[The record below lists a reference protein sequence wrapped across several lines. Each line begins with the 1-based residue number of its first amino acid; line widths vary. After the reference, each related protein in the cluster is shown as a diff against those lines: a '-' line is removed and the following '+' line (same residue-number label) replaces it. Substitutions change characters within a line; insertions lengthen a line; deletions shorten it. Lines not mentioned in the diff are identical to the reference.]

1 MRKVSRILASGIVAT
16 SVVSV
21 ALAGDDAFTPPPAP
35 PSTELSAPSLPSPGG
50 VSLTD
55 PISTA
60 PKARAFDPFASEPTP
75 TPATPTQG
83 HTSFSVIGGTP
94 KANASRPSAA
104 SAKPTDTH
112 HATSGT
118 TTFGTTASG
127 ATASGAS
134 PFDDVAPSPHT
145 TQSKAAAWSAG
156 SSHSA
161 TSAAPNISTSST
173 STTLSGAA
181 AGSLDPS
188 QAPTVCVQWIK
199 KSPIVVG
206 QECQCDLVVRNVGKT
221 PARDL
226 AVDGYFPATVRLT
239 HADPMPADNTDHVT
253 WSFAEL
259 GPAEE
264 RTIHI
269 KLVPS
274 RRGELATNA
283 VVRFASSASNTF
295 SVEEPLLALAL
306 RGPKE
311 LMVGDSATQTITLHN
326 PGTGVA
332 HNVALEAR
340 FSTGLEAPRGE
351 QLIIRVGSLNPGE
364 SRIVRL
370 PLIAVVGGDQQVTV
384 HASAGNDLNREVV
397 GKIHVIAPSLKV
409 AFEGPNFRYV
419 GRKAHY
425 VATVTNDGGAP
436 LNNVRVTHVVPDG
449 FRFVRADHDGQF
461 EESTHTVTWNLEHLD
476 VHQVTPVK
484 VELLSTQIGKC
495 THSVAA
501 VAEQGAHS
509 ERKLDTVVDGVA
521 SLAVEILK
529 QSDPVEVGVETG
541 FEIHVRNDGSKAAEN
556 VSIAC
561 DLPSVLEVVRTEGAT
576 SVAGTKD
583 QLTFQPLPFLDP
595 GKAAIYRVHVRAR
608 AEGSHRFG
616 VRLTAD
622 SIKDPLTYTELTK
635 FYKD

>member
-21 ALAGDDAFTPPPAP
+21 ALAGDDAFSPPPAA
-35 PSTELSAPSLPSPGG
+35 PSQPELSAPSLPGSGG

-55 PISTA
+55 PINTA
-60 PKARAFDPFASEPTP
+60 PKARAFDPFANEPTS
-75 TPATPTQG
+75 TATTPTQG
-83 HTSFSVIGGTP
+83 HTSFSVIGGAP
-94 KANASRPSAA
+94 NANASRSSAA
-104 SAKPTDTH
+104 SAKHADTH
-112 HATSGT
+112 HA
-118 TTFGTTASG
+118 ASG
-127 ATASGAS
+127 ATAAGAS
-134 PFDDVAPSPHT
+134 PFDDVSTSTHT
-145 TQSKAAAWSAG
+145 TQSKAAAWSTG
-156 SSHSA
+156 SSHTAASA
-161 TSAAPNISTSST
+161 SHDASTSST
-173 STTLSGAA
+173 STTLSGT

-188 QAPTVCVQWIK
+188 QAPTVCVQWVK

-264 RTIHI
+264 HTIHI

-274 RRGELATNA
+274 RRGELPTTA
-283 VVRFASSASNTF
+283 VVRYASSASNTF

-311 LMVGDSATQTITLHN
+311 LMVGDSATQTITVHN

-340 FSTGLEAPRGE
+340 FSKGLEAPRGE

-364 SRIVRL
+364 SRILRL
-370 PLIAVVGGDQQVTV
+370 PLIAVVGGDQEVTV
-384 HASAGNDLNREVV
+384 HASAGNDLHREVA

-461 EESTHTVTWNLEHLD
+461 DESTHTVTWNLEHLD
-476 VHQVTPVK
+476 VHQVMPVK
-484 VELLSTQIGKC
+484 VELLTTQIGKC

-509 ERKLDTVVDGVA
+509 ERKLDTMVDGVA

-576 SVAGTKD
+576 SVASTKD

-622 SIKDPLTYTELTK
+622 SIKEPLTYTELTK

>member
-1 MRKVSRILASGIVAT
+1 MRKVSRILASWIVAT
-16 SVVSV
+16 SVGSV
-21 ALAGDDAFTPPPAP
+21 AVAGDDAFSPPPAP
-35 PSTELSAPSLPSPGG
+35 PSAPELSAPSAPGSGG

-60 PKARAFDPFASEPTP
+60 PKSRSFDPFASDPVSTP
-75 TPATPTQG
+75 TPAPSSSPTQS
-83 HTSFSVIGGTP
+83 HSSYSVLGGAP
-94 KANASRPSAA
+94 KTNAARSSAA
-104 SAKPTDTH
+104 STRHADTNR
-112 HATSGT
+112 A
-118 TTFGTTASG
+118 ASG
-127 ATASGAS
+127 SSAVAS
-134 PFDDVAPSPHT
+134 PFDDVPTSHT

-156 SSHSA
+156 SSRSS
-161 TSAAPNISTSST
+161 TAASPSTSHDAST
-173 STTLSGAA
+173 GVAASGSDA
-181 AGSLDPS
+181 S
-188 QAPTVCVQWIK
+188 QAPTVFVQWVK
-199 KSPIVVG
+199 RSPIVVG
-206 QECQCDLVVRNVGKT
+206 QECQCDLVVRNTGKT

-226 AVDGYFPATVRLT
+226 AVDGFFPATVRLT
-239 HADPMPADNTDHVT
+239 HSDPMPADNTDHVT

-259 GPAEE
+259 GPSAEHV
-264 RTIHI
+264 IHI

-274 RRGELATNA
+274 RRGALATSA
-283 VVRFASSASNTF
+283 VVRFASSAANTF
-295 SVEEPLLALAL
+295 SVEEPLLAVAL

-311 LMVGDSATQTITLHN
+311 LMVGDSATQTITINN

-340 FSTGLEAPRGE
+340 FTKGLEAPRGE
-351 QLIIRVGSLNPGE
+351 QFIMQVGSLNPGE
-364 SRIVRL
+364 SRVVRL
-370 PLIAVVGGDQQVTV
+370 PLIAVVGGDQEVTIS
-384 HASAGNDLNREVV
+384 ASAGNDLHREVAS
-397 GKIHVIAPSLKV
+397 KIHVIAPSLKV

-436 LNNVRVTHVVPDG
+436 LNNVRVTHVIPEG

-461 EESTHTVTWNLEHLD
+461 DESSHTVTWNLDHLD
-476 VHQVTPVK
+476 LHQSTLVK
-484 VELLSTQIGKC
+484 VELLTTQISKC
-495 THSVAA
+495 THTVAA
-501 VAEQGAHS
+501 VAEQGARS

-595 GKAAIYRVHVRAR
+595 GKAAIYRVHVRAK

-622 SIKDPLTYTELTK
+622 SIKEPLTYTELTK

>member
-1 MRKVSRILASGIVAT
+1 MRKVSRILASWIVAT
-16 SVVSV
+16 SVGNV
-21 ALAGDDAFTPPPAP
+21 AVAGDDAFSPPPAP
-35 PSTELSAPSLPSPGG
+35 PSAPELSAPSAPSSGG

-60 PKARAFDPFASEPTP
+60 PKARAFDPFANDPVPTP
-75 TPATPTQG
+75 TQS
-83 HTSFSVIGGTP
+83 HSSYSVLGGAP
-94 KANASRPSAA
+94 KPNAARSSTA
-104 SAKPTDTH
+104 STTHADTH
-112 HATSGT
+112 HA
-118 TTFGTTASG
+118 APG
-127 ATASGAS
+127 ATSSTAS
-134 PFDDVAPSPHT
+134 PFDDVPTTTHA

-156 SSHSA
+156 SSHS
-161 TSAAPNISTSST
+161 
-173 STTLSGAA
+173 STTASPSASHEAATTSISSSNTA
-181 AGSLDPS
+181 AGSSDPS
-188 QAPTVCVQWIK
+188 QAPTVYVQWVK

-206 QECQCDLVVRNVGKT
+206 QECQCDLVVRNTGKT

-226 AVDGYFPATVRLT
+226 AVDGFFPATVRLT
-239 HADPMPADNTDHVT
+239 HSDPMPADNTDHVT

-259 GPAEE
+259 GPSAEHV
-264 RTIHI
+264 IHI

-274 RRGELATNA
+274 RRGALATSA
-283 VVRFASSASNTF
+283 VVRFASSAANTF
-295 SVEEPLLALAL
+295 SVEEPLLAVAL

-311 LMVGDSATQTITLHN
+311 LMVGDSATQTITINN

-340 FSTGLEAPRGE
+340 FTKGLEAPRGE
-351 QLIIRVGSLNPGE
+351 QFIMQVGSLNPGE
-364 SRIVRL
+364 SRVVRL
-370 PLIAVVGGDQQVTV
+370 PLIAVVGGDQEVTIS
-384 HASAGNDLNREVV
+384 ASAGNDLHREVAS
-397 GKIHVIAPSLKV
+397 KIHVIAPSLKV

-425 VATVTNDGGAP
+425 VVTVTNDGGAP

-461 EESTHTVTWNLEHLD
+461 DESSHTVTWNLEHLD
-476 VHQVTPVK
+476 LHQSTPVK
-484 VELLSTQIGKC
+484 VELLTTQIGKC
-495 THSVAA
+495 THTVAA
-501 VAEQGAHS
+501 VAEQGARS
-509 ERKLDTVVDGVA
+509 ERKLDTMVDGVA

-583 QLTFQPLPFLDP
+583 QLTFQPLPLLDP
-595 GKAAIYRVHVRAR
+595 GKAAIYRVHVRAK

-622 SIKDPLTYTELTK
+622 SIKEPLTYTELTK

>member
-21 ALAGDDAFTPPPAP
+21 ALAGDDAFSPPP
-35 PSTELSAPSLPSPGG
+35 SQTELSAPSLPSSGG

-60 PKARAFDPFASEPTP
+60 PKARAFDPFANEPTP
-75 TPATPTQG
+75 TATTPTQG
-83 HTSFSVIGGTP
+83 HTSFSVIGGAP
-94 KANASRPSAA
+94 KANPSRA
-104 SAKPTDTH
+104 SAKSTDKH
-112 HATSGT
+112 HAT
-118 TTFGTTASG
+118 SG

-134 PFDDVAPSPHT
+134 PFDDVAPSTHT

-156 SSHSA
+156 SGHSA
-161 TSAAPNISTSST
+161 ASAAPGASTSST
-173 STTLSGAA
+173 SASAA
-181 AGSLDPS
+181 VSSLDPS
-188 QAPTVCVQWIK
+188 QAPTVCVQWVK

-264 RTIHI
+264 HTIHI

-274 RRGELATNA
+274 RRGELPTTA
-283 VVRFASSASNTF
+283 VVRYASSASNTF

-311 LMVGDSATQTITLHN
+311 LMVGDSATQTITVHN
-326 PGTGVA
+326 PGTGIA

-340 FSTGLEAPRGE
+340 FSKGLEAPRGE

-364 SRIVRL
+364 SRILRL
-370 PLIAVVGGDQQVTV
+370 PLIAVVGGDQEVTV
-384 HASAGNDLNREVV
+384 HAAAGNDLHREVV

-461 EESTHTVTWNLEHLD
+461 DESTHTVTWNLEHLD
-476 VHQVTPVK
+476 VHQITPVK
-484 VELLSTQIGKC
+484 VELLTTQIGKC

-622 SIKDPLTYTELTK
+622 SIKEPLTYTELTK